1 MMWGSIPLTGAAPSC
16 LSSQECGFTA
26 THLTSAG
33 VSCSLSSLS
42 LPAVPCWEEH
52 MCSILE
58 SEVGPVFTGLCWF
71 PMQIITLTRGGPF
84 LLLDLP
90 GTPICTL
97 HFYFYALTASEIGK
111 LLAEAQRW
119 LLCDQPLC

>member
-1 MMWGSIPLTGAAPSC
+1 
-16 LSSQECGFTA
+16 
-26 THLTSAG
+26 
-33 VSCSLSSLS
+33 
-42 LPAVPCWEEH
+42 

-71 PMQIITLTRGGPF
+71 PMQIITLTREGPF
-84 LLLDLP
+84 SSWTFRDSYLHPALLFLCFNCP
-90 GTPICTL
+90 VFP
-97 HFYFYALTASEIGK
+97 ASEIGK